1 MAGAST
7 GGGLGYTLMK
17 AAQVWR
23 TEVGIALR
31 SSELTVPQ
39 FFVLMA
45 LYRPA
50 RHGWAAPRQS
60 EIGVQL
66 GMDANTT
73 SQIVRGLERRGL
85 LTRLPHPIDRRAR
98 ALALTEIG
106 FELARDASGVA
117 RRINDLFF
125 GAIAPDQQAA
135 LTEILETLTT
145 QSEER
150 S

>member
-1 MAGAST
+1 MTEPST
-7 GGGLGYTLMK
+7 GGGLGYTMMK

-31 SSELTVPQ
+31 SSQLTVPQ

-50 RHGWAAPRQS
+50 RHGWAEPRQA
-60 EIGVQL
+60 EVGLQL
-66 GMDANTT
+66 GMDANTI
-73 SQIVRGLERRGL
+73 SQIVRGLETRGL
-85 LTRLPHPIDRRAR
+85 LTRPPHPLDRRAR
-98 ALALTEIG
+98 ALSLTEAG
-106 FELARDASGVA
+106 LGLARDSSAIVRG
-117 RRINDLFF
+117 INDLFF
-125 GAIAPDQQAA
+125 GVIAREQRAA

-145 QSEER
+145 ESEER